1 MKSSLGARL
10 LYYFT
15 GFGIGIVFVIFFFN
29 NRGCSWTPKN
39 RVKQSIVDRVV
50 VLNDEFQN
58 EMQKRGITEEMVKDV
73 LYNGRVDF
81 KSSQKESGELKVYN
95 LYNDKLKLNFSLP
108 DNSYLS
114 EVSVGYSNTN
124 KFSNSTEGKAK
135 MLLFPKDDRLIYV
148 DTLITGQPDFVKIG
162 SPDNKTILKALE
174 KTGEVDFEKSNYA
187 AKPKAEHYVTC
198 TINRQ
203 KVGLKTFWYKDRINI
218 FFFEL
223 LNVDE

>member
-148 DTLITGQPDFVKIG
+148 DTLITSQPDFVKIG

-198 TINRQ
+198 TISRQ

>member
-148 DTLITGQPDFVKIG
+148 DTLITSQPDFVKIG